1 MTLRTRLALGYGGI
15 AITCLV
21 LLGLLMYHEIYTE
34 GKIREQLG
42 VINLPETW
50 WGDVIEVGAY
60 AVIPLA
66 LLAGWWMMRRN
77 LAPIDRLTKAL
88 RQVQV
93 QNLSIPLPR
102 DQSLDE
108 VDQLTSVLNA
118 MITRLNESVQ
128 QIQEFT
134 LHASH
139 ELKTPLTVMRG
150 ELEMALKEAANNP
163 AAQPE
168 VFLSLLAE
176 VRRLTKIVDGL
187 TLLTKADSGMVR
199 LEKQPVKL
207 AELVQESFEDAC
219 ILGEAR
225 AVRARLAECADLTVI
240 GDRHRLR
247 QLFLNLLDNAIK
259 YNCDGGD
266 VVLALRRNQH
276 MAEFEITNTG
286 EGIPAEL
293 QAHVFDRFVRGDE
306 ARRQAVEG
314 SGLGLTIVQWIAH
327 AHGGTIQIES
337 ESNQYTTATLRLP
350 LADE

>member
-15 AITCLV
+15 ASTCLI

-34 GKIREQLG
+34 GKVREQLG
-42 VINLPETW
+42 VANLTETW

-118 MITRLNESVQ
+118 MITRLNESVL
-128 QIQEFT
+128 QIHEFT

-150 ELEMALKEAANNP
+150 ELEMALKEAASNS
-163 AAQPE
+163 AAPPE

-266 VVLALRRNQH
+266 VVMAHLARTDLATNCPYKGDAAYYAVKVDGQVADNAVWTYETPYPA
-276 MAEFEITNTG
+276 MGAIEGMLSFYPDKVEIS
-286 EGIPAEL
+286 EVAAPAD
-293 QAHVFDRFVRGDE
+293 A
-306 ARRQAVEG
+306 AN
-314 SGLGLTIVQWIAH
+314 S
-327 AHGGTIQIES
+327 
-337 ESNQYTTATLRLP
+337 
-350 LADE
+350 